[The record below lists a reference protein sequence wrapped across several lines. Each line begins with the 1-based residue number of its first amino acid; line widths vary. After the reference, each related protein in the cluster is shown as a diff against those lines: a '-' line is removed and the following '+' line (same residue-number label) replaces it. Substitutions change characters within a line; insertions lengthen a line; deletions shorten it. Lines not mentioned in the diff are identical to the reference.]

1 MVTQGRWTFI
11 SSGSP
16 RYELHTVL
24 PNDDLRGAAYS
35 DLRGVVYVSSGKSRG
50 APWTLYHAQVEGAP
64 WTLYH
69 TLTGS
74 SPARFDSLEAAKAH
88 VETLLIE
95 LLLLGARDI

>member
-35 DLRGVVYVSSGKSRG
+35 DLRGVVYVSSGK
-50 APWTLYHAQVEGAP
+50 LYHAQVEGAP

-69 TLTGS
+69 TQVGGS
-74 SPARFDSLEAAKAH
+74 HARFDSLEAAKAH

-95 LLLLGARDI
+95 LLLLLLGAGDT

>member
-1 MVTQGRWTFI
+1 MTQGGWTFI

-24 PNDDLRGAAYS
+24 PNGDLRGAAYS
-35 DLRGVVYVSSGKSRG
+35 DLRGVVYVSSGKSWRG
-50 APWTLYHAQVEGAP
+50 EP

-69 TLTGS
+69 TQVEGS
-74 SPARFDSLEAAKAH
+74 HSRAGGERCRFDNLEAAKVH

-95 LLLLGARDI
+95 LLLGAGDT